1 MVSLEQLCGG
11 GIGER
16 RGGGI
21 DGFVSQ
27 WYRGVSSV
35 GGVVCHELEEYEQGY
50 RWIVCHNVARGRMR
64 GAQWCGCVRC

>member
-1 MVSLEQLCGG
+1 MLSLGQLCGG

-35 GGVVCHELEEYEQGY
+35 GGVVCHELEEGKGY
-50 RWIVCHNVARGRMR
+50 RWDSVS
-64 GAQWCGCVRC
+64 